1 MNKNDF
7 LNLYL
12 LCFPEDDIKDA
23 EKTWQL
29 STSGKILCRKD
40 KDKPIAMLM
49 LLPAAFCGENSCEL
63 YYIFAAGTHP
73 DYRKQ
78 GIMEQLL
85 EEAYSTALADGK
97 QGVFL
102 RPATSKL
109 FEYYGHRGFTPF
121 SYYKTKEIAYQKAE
135 TKVCSLDFDNFI
147 KLRKS
152 LLNKPF
158 IEWNEP
164 FLKANFDYFNVF
176 SDGEN
181 LLVCEFNGGTLCVR
195 ESFGDTDAIISA
207 VAEKFNCKKVLVR
220 HFGSGKPY
228 ALIRANTNIPNTYI
242 GLTLDAF

>member
-23 EKTWQL
+23 EKMWLL
-29 STSGKILCRKD
+29 STSGKLLCRKVGG
-40 KDKPIAMLM
+40 KPVAMLM
-49 LLPAAFCGENSCEL
+49 LLPTTFCDEKSYGL

-78 GIMEQLL
+78 GIMEELL
-85 EEAYSTALADGK
+85 KEAYSASLSDGK

-102 RPATSKL
+102 RPATSNL
-109 FEYYGHRGFTPF
+109 FEYYGKRGFVPF
-121 SYYKTKEIAYQKAE
+121 SYYKTKEYAFKKGKA
-135 TKVCSLDFDNFI
+135 KVFSPDFDTFLN
-147 KLRKS
+147 LRRQ
-152 LLNKPF
+152 LLKKPF

-181 LLVCEFNGGTLCVR
+181 LLVCEFNDGTLCVR

-207 VAEKFNCKKVLVR
+207 VAEKFNCEKVLIR
-220 HFGSGKPY
+220 HFGSGEPY
-228 ALIRANTNIPNTYI
+228 TLIRTNTNIPSAYI